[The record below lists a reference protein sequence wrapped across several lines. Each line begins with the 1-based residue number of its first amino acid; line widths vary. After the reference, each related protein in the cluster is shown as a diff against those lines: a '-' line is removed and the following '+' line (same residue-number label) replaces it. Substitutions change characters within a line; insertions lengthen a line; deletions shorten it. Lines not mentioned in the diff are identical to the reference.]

1 MNKLAIVAPAQPLT
15 AADHIRLGAELTA
28 LYQEA
33 LVGHLRVLAF
43 GAKFMEVEHRVTIV
57 TRSDGGQFGEKGKGM
72 KAWLEE
78 HAPEIARSTA
88 YKFRD
93 IAEAVAK
100 KFKLAEPARV
110 FALTAGELTPKEQRA
125 RKKVLAF
132 TEEKSLRGLQL
143 ELGLVATRGGDHHK
157 RDAEGNV
164 IHGEAK
170 PLVCPD
176 WATESERALF
186 GTLKTE
192 GQRAAFLDWR
202 PRMRQMADQVRD
214 PVHGF
219 LAELDEATKA
229 DLVAAVVELLGFI
242 APHTLKHAPK
252 S

>member
-43 GAKFMEVEHRVTIV
+43 GAKFLEVEANVSTCGQVSGGRGNKGGM
-57 TRSDGGQFGEKGKGM
+57 SD
-72 KAWLEE
+72 WLRA
-78 HAPEIARSTA
+78 HAPEVSRSTA
-88 YKFRD
+88 YRFRD

-157 RDAEGNV
+157 RDAEGNPV
-164 IHGEAK
+164 PAQSK
-170 PLVCPD
+170 LLLCPD
-176 WATESERALF
+176 WATEPEKALF
-186 GTLKTE
+186 ASLKTD

-202 PRMRQMADQVRD
+202 PRMRQIAEQVRD

-219 LAELDEATKA
+219 LADLDEATKA
-229 DLVAAVVELLGFI
+229 DLVAATVELLGFI